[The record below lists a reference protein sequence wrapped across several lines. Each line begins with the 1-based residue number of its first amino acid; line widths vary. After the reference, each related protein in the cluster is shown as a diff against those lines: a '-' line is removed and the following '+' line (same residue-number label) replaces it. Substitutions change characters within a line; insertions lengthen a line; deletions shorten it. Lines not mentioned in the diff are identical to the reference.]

1 MDLANLQ
8 ISVTSKGVDSSLTQ
22 IDKLATTAST
32 AEKSVSAL
40 SASFNANGGLS
51 NNIKDVG
58 VAAKS
63 ASTELAVLV
72 RQLNSIGV
80 NKLSDLVKATTAVA
94 KAQDSL
100 NKSKGVAYE
109 AWEKE
114 EKAIANVKT
123 ANQKLAT
130 ELQKTNTETART
142 SKETSN
148 AEIASIKSAKAT
160 LTLAE
165 AHKNST
171 KSLSSHTA
179 GWIHHMAVVSGG
191 IVLYQA
197 LRFAMLSLPTM
208 ILGAAIKSVSD
219 YQDAVIGMSAMYA
232 TLAKNQGDIVGNY
245 QEATRYSKAMIPI
258 LMEIDNYTSLNL
270 QDLIQ
275 MNLQF
280 AAHGVA
286 IDGNNKKQVQGFTN
300 IANALVVLTKGQ
312 ATSRQI
318 NQEVR
323 AIMDGTTK
331 SSDQLSLKLDI
342 LLKGRLK
349 EMSKEWRKIGAET
362 GNAGLIVEKY
372 GELLAPFSEAAKVM
386 EGTWSNVTSSMKT
399 TFDILAIDAFS
410 PIFEEWTKKLKEFN
424 DEARN
429 SKTVAETVNGSIEL
443 LSTGVGTIG
452 GVIGSIFGTLW
463 SLMVDFGNQVVKS
476 LGIDMMDLFSEFQ
489 NGWQASSA
497 IFASAGAAI
506 LVVIESIRSGIK
518 QIGITAGGAF
528 SQVANLLTL
537 GGQGDSQGWA
547 KSKVQY
553 NDEVTASSANI
564 TRIQKDLEIQ
574 LYNIKNSG
582 VRSLDKTTPKLGFD
596 LLNTGGDDKTGANKA
611 AKAEKNLREE
621 RERLASQVEDLIG
634 KENFVTKAIREMEKG
649 EDLLSKARTKGAI
662 DQSKYSEGLAVL
674 MKRESEAIGKPFTDI
689 INKYKFV
696 KDSSEQYAK
705 SIDTI
710 EKNQKTLTEEYNKGS
725 ISSDLY
731 KAKLK
736 EAELAYNSTIEEQIR
751 DINKIGAKYTELK
764 NDTGGYVKALET
776 LQNKL
781 ENAKDQRVKDDVARV
796 NDLLI
801 ESYNKE
807 VLAKYGVVLAT
818 TKSVDGNKK
827 LIASTNDVIKAHDN
841 YVKSISGVLNEVG
854 PAAGLSSGFITN
866 MTDALDE
873 FNKGAILGGKNIKG
887 IASAIQAIGSQFGG
901 RVGDALVGMGVGLKA
916 LLSGPVMNEDGT
928 VNTQATAMQTATGIG
943 AIGNN
948 LGKLVG
954 GETGDAI
961 SSGSQTGTSM
971 YTLTGNP
978 YIAIASGTL
987 DTVGELVGGKT
998 GATLSGF
1005 AKGGIVGG
1013 ILGYFGQDSEEE
1025 AARNEDRQ
1033 SVYDQISENALNG
1046 GIYSSQLMKAGNY
1059 TYSGV
1064 GQLVNVNPLKTLEGA
1079 YHVSDEDNRLLYDSR
1094 NWNGG
1099 AQELSDLSKAIDL
1112 MDTAAASIAR
1122 VITPSM
1128 STAIDAINTKFEY
1141 SVQTVGTLATLEKAK
1156 MLELTELLTGFSV
1169 DSTSS
1174 VLDEIITSTDP
1185 SKVGDAFAEKMTE
1198 GLATSLR
1205 QMEISKFATT
1215 LAEQTLTP
1223 LYEEA
1228 TRMMLSGGDSSTALA
1243 AVNDGLI
1250 SVSQQ
1255 VTDFANN
1262 LDELGISGYNAAG
1275 STTALTTATTAADV
1289 ATARLSYQISLLSGT
1304 EKDAAATA
1312 AEAWG
1317 IENELIAL
1325 LGDTASARERE
1336 LALLSPLNR
1345 ALKEMVYAISDAQS
1359 AASNASSNLQTAQ
1372 SKADAAQSALESA
1385 YNALNGQDTSAASN
1399 ALADAKTA
1407 VSDALSALSNTINA
1421 QKESLTEQYNAATE
1435 LINSQLTAT
1444 KTTLD
1449 AAESISASAKSFLS
1463 AMTSETLLGRKNA
1476 QADLAVYLNDAQR
1489 GVLPDSKKFSD
1500 TLSVLSQDSQQ
1511 YFSSSVD
1518 WARDYYTTANKVA
1531 KIGGIAETKQ
1541 TEAQKAITVAE
1552 EQLAVMKSSYENS
1565 IASLEAQYASAEA
1578 QVAALDRVNSSVMS
1592 LSEALLAYKNAQAET
1607 GSSVTSAVN
1616 NASSAYEKALA
1627 DNAVAQ
1633 AELAAAQ
1640 QENTT
1645 AQATLTAAMNAAAD
1659 ALSAQKVTDTAAANA
1674 SISQQPVSIANTAAN
1689 ALYGSVF
1696 GGVTETQISA
1706 FTADAASTGI
1716 GSAVK
1721 DFWLN
1726 PSVLEKINSSTDPLE
1741 EAYRLVLGRES
1752 DQEGKSFWQSQ
1763 MATGA
1768 TISNVITDF
1777 LKSLEYSKIKNIRG
1791 YATGGI
1797 STGTFI
1803 AGDIN
1808 GQGGEIIDVGSNSAR
1823 IYNNADSKK
1832 MLDNSDVVS
1841 VINALREEVK
1851 SLRAE
1856 VAKGNGYA
1864 KDTADATGKMNRIG
1878 IKQIA

>member
-22 IDKLATTAST
+22 LDKLATTAST

-80 NKLSDLVKATTAVA
+80 NKLSDLVKATTALTNSTNSAAASTSKLQATQAQANAALTNSTNSVA
-94 KAQDSL
+94 ASTLKLQATQAQ
-100 NKSKGVAYE
+100 
-109 AWEKE
+109 
-114 EKAIANVKT
+114 ANVTVQK
-123 ANQKLAT
+123 ANLASQA
-130 ELQKTNTETART
+130 LSQAHTNAN
-142 SKETSN
+142 KN
-148 AEIASIKSAKAT
+148 IAQ
-160 LTLAE
+160 
-165 AHKNST
+165 
-171 KSLSSHTA
+171 HTT

-232 TLAKNQGDIVGNY
+232 TLAKNQTDIVGNY

-349 EMSKEWRKIGAET
+349 EMSNEWRRIGAET

-424 DEARN
+424 DEARS
-429 SKTVAETVNGSIEL
+429 SKTVAETTNGSLEL
-443 LSTGVGTIG
+443 LSTVVGTIG

-506 LVVIESIRSGIK
+506 LVVIESIRTGIK
-518 QIGITAGGAF
+518 LMGITAVGAF
-528 SQVANLLTL
+528 SQVANLVTF
-537 GGQGDSQGWA
+537 GGQSNIKFDSY
-547 KSKVQY
+547 KKEF
-553 NDEVTASSANI
+553 NNEVAFGNANI
-564 TRIQKDLEIQ
+564 AKIQKDLEKE
-574 LYNIKNSG
+574 LYNIRNSG
-582 VRSLDKTTPKLGFD
+582 VKTKEKSNPKLGFD
-596 LLNTGGDDKTGANKA
+596 LMNTGGDDKTGANKA

-751 DINKIGAKYTELK
+751 DIDKIGAKYTELK

-827 LIASTNDVIKAHDN
+827 LIASTNDAIKAHET
-841 YVKSISGVLNEVG
+841 YVKSISGVLNEIG
-854 PAAGLSSGFITN
+854 PAAGLSSGFINN
-866 MTDALDE
+866 MVDALDE
-873 FNKGAILGGKNIKG
+873 FNKGAILGGKNLKG
-887 IASAIQAIGSQFGG
+887 IASAVQAIGSQFGG
-901 RVGDALVGMGVGLKA
+901 RVGDALVGMGVGFKA
-916 LLSGPVMNEDGT
+916 LLSGSVLNDDGT
-928 VNTQATAMQTATGIG
+928 VNTQATAIQTATGIG

-954 GETGDAI
+954 GKTGDAI

-987 DTVGELVGGKT
+987 DTVGKLVGGKT

-1013 ILGYFGQDSEEE
+1013 ILGYFGQDSEER
-1025 AARNEDRQ
+1025 AQRNADRQ
-1033 SVYDQISENALNG
+1033 SVYDQIAENALNG

-1064 GQLVNVNPLKTLEGA
+1064 GQLVNANPLKTLEGA

-1099 AQELSDLSKAIDL
+1099 KQELSDLSKAIDL

-1156 MLELTELLTGFSV
+1156 
-1169 DSTSS
+1169 
-1174 VLDEIITSTDP
+1174 
-1185 SKVGDAFAEKMTE
+1185 
-1198 GLATSLR
+1198 
-1205 QMEISKFATT
+1205 
-1215 LAEQTLTP
+1215 
-1223 LYEEA
+1223 
-1228 TRMMLSGGDSSTALA
+1228 
-1243 AVNDGLI
+1243 
-1250 SVSQQ
+1250 
-1255 VTDFANN
+1255 
-1262 LDELGISGYNAAG
+1262 NA
-1275 STTALTTATTAADV
+1275 
-1289 ATARLSYQISLLSGT
+1289 
-1304 EKDAAATA
+1304 
-1312 AEAWG
+1312 
-1317 IENELIAL
+1317 
-1325 LGDTASARERE
+1325 
-1336 LALLSPLNR
+1336 
-1345 ALKEMVYAISDAQS
+1345 
-1359 AASNASSNLQTAQ
+1359 
-1372 SKADAAQSALESA
+1372 
-1385 YNALNGQDTSAASN
+1385 
-1399 ALADAKTA
+1399 
-1407 VSDALSALSNTINA
+1407 
-1421 QKESLTEQYNAATE
+1421 
-1435 LINSQLTAT
+1435 
-1444 KTTLD
+1444 
-1449 AAESISASAKSFLS
+1449 
-1463 AMTSETLLGRKNA
+1463 
-1476 QADLAVYLNDAQR
+1476 
-1489 GVLPDSKKFSD
+1489 
-1500 TLSVLSQDSQQ
+1500 
-1511 YFSSSVD
+1511 
-1518 WARDYYTTANKVA
+1518 
-1531 KIGGIAETKQ
+1531 
-1541 TEAQKAITVAE
+1541 
-1552 EQLAVMKSSYENS
+1552 
-1565 IASLEAQYASAEA
+1565 
-1578 QVAALDRVNSSVMS
+1578 
-1592 LSEALLAYKNAQAET
+1592 
-1607 GSSVTSAVN
+1607 
-1616 NASSAYEKALA
+1616 
-1627 DNAVAQ
+1627 
-1633 AELAAAQ
+1633 
-1640 QENTT
+1640 
-1645 AQATLTAAMNAAAD
+1645 
-1659 ALSAQKVTDTAAANA
+1659 
-1674 SISQQPVSIANTAAN
+1674 
-1689 ALYGSVF
+1689 
-1696 GGVTETQISA
+1696 
-1706 FTADAASTGI
+1706 
-1716 GSAVK
+1716 
-1721 DFWLN
+1721 
-1726 PSVLEKINSSTDPLE
+1726 
-1741 EAYRLVLGRES
+1741 
-1752 DQEGKSFWQSQ
+1752 
-1763 MATGA
+1763 
-1768 TISNVITDF
+1768 
-1777 LKSLEYSKIKNIRG
+1777 
-1791 YATGGI
+1791 
-1797 STGTFI
+1797 
-1803 AGDIN
+1803 
-1808 GQGGEIIDVGSNSAR
+1808 
-1823 IYNNADSKK
+1823 
-1832 MLDNSDVVS
+1832 
-1841 VINALREEVK
+1841 
-1851 SLRAE
+1851 
-1856 VAKGNGYA
+1856 
-1864 KDTADATGKMNRIG
+1864 
-1878 IKQIA
+1878 

>member
-22 IDKLATTAST
+22 LDKFAKTAST
-32 AEKSVSAL
+32 VEKSVSSL
-40 SASFNANGGLS
+40 NASFNTNGGLS
-51 NNIKDVG
+51 NNIKNIG
-58 VAAKS
+58 EAAKS
-63 ASTELAVLV
+63 ASTELAFLV

-80 NKLSDLVKATTAVA
+80 NKLSDLVKATTAVS

-114 EKAIANVKT
+114 EKAITNVKT

-130 ELQKTNTETART
+130 ELQKTKTELQKTN
-142 SKETSN
+142 KETSN

-160 LTLAE
+160 SALAE

-171 KSLSSHTA
+171 KSLSGHTA

-219 YQDAVIGMSAMYA
+219 YQDAVIGSAAMYA
-232 TLAKNQGDIVGNY
+232 TLAKNQTDIAGNY
-245 QEATRYSKAMIPI
+245 KEATRYAKAMIPI

-372 GELLAPFSEAAKVM
+372 GELLEPFSEAAKVM

-424 DEARN
+424 DEARS
-429 SKTVAETVNGSIEL
+429 SKTVAETVNGSLEL

-537 GGQGDSQGWA
+537 GGLGDSKGLSN
-547 KSKVQY
+547 SKIQY
-553 NDEVTASSANI
+553 NNEVAFGNANI
-564 TRIQKDLEIQ
+564 AKIQKDLEKE
-574 LYNIKNSG
+574 LYNIRNSG
-582 VRSLDKTTPKLGFD
+582 VKTKEKSNPKLGFD
-596 LLNTGGDDKTGANKA
+596 LMNTGGDDKTGANKA

-751 DINKIGAKYTELK
+751 DIDKIGAKYTELK

-818 TKSVDGNKK
+818 TNSVAGNKK
-827 LIASTNDVIKAHDN
+827 LIASTNDAIKAHDN

-873 FNKGAILGGKNIKG
+873 FNKGAILGGKNLKG
-887 IASAIQAIGSQFGG
+887 IASAVQAIGSQFGG
-901 RVGDALVGMGVGLKA
+901 RVGDALVGLGVGFKA
-916 LLSGPVMNEDGT
+916 VLSGPVLNADGT
-928 VNTQATAMQTATGIG
+928 TNQAATDMSQIGGYAAIGQNIG
-943 AIGNN
+943 ALIG
-948 LGKLVG
+948 GS
-954 GETGDAI
+954 TGQKI
-961 SSGSQTGTSM
+961 SSTVSGAVSGMSIGAKFGAAAGPVGM
-971 YTLTGNP
+971 
-978 YIAIASGTL
+978 AI
-987 DTVGELVGGKT
+987 
-998 GATLSGF
+998 
-1005 AKGGIVGG
+1005 GG
-1013 ILGYFGQDSEEE
+1013 ILGGALGLFGGGDDSAKKAAKVQSIQEQEKE
-1025 AARNEDRQ
+1025 VSNLAEGGSSAARYMMRMANYDISAVGAIDSRTLSSILPENVIQ
-1033 SVYDQISENALNG
+1033 STHYKNDYRVFDVGNGSDTIEFLTALDGIEKAFRSISESSIVTELDDITYKYEMIGAKIGDNADLWAA
-1046 GIYSSQLMKAGNY
+1046 K
-1059 TYSGV
+1059 
-1064 GQLVNVNPLKTLEGA
+1064 
-1079 YHVSDEDNRLLYDSR
+1079 
-1094 NWNGG
+1094 
-1099 AQELSDLSKAIDL
+1099 LS
-1112 MDTAAASIAR
+1112 
-1122 VITPSM
+1122 
-1128 STAIDAINTKFEY
+1128 E
-1141 SVQTVGTLATLEKAK
+1141 Q
-1156 MLELTELLTGFSV
+1156 MLLLTGFSV

-1250 SVSQQ
+1250 SVGQQ

-1262 LDELGISGYNAAG
+1262 LDGLGISGYKAATTVVNTVKLIEY
-1275 STTALTTATTAADV
+1275 STSTFATALQSALTTFEDASSTFGVSGVSGEFAKSVSASINGSVRQILVDAFVTSKVTPVMTPLYEALNSVAQSGGDTTSAINAIDLAIASLQPEVTDFTNTLINQGLVVKALDTTVQDATGTVTDATGTVTDATTAVRTAADILSEGMGIQRQIWELEGNV
-1289 ATARLSYQISLLSGT
+1289 TAIRADELVGLDASNIALKNRYYGLVDERTET
-1304 EKDAAATA
+1304 EKLNALKASGLSLDM
-1312 AEAWG
+1312 EYW
-1317 IENELIAL
+1317 NLI
-1325 LGDTASARERE
+1325 GDTAS
-1336 LALLSPLNR
+1336 
-1345 ALKEMVYAISDAQS
+1345 IQ
-1359 AASNASSNLQTAQ
+1359 
-1372 SKADAAQSALESA
+1372 
-1385 YNALNGQDTSAASN
+1385 
-1399 ALADAKTA
+1399 
-1407 VSDALSALSNTINA
+1407 
-1421 QKESLTEQYNAATE
+1421 AAT
-1435 LINSQLTAT
+1435 L
-1444 KTTLD
+1444 
-1449 AAESISASAKSFLS
+1449 
-1463 AMTSETLLGRKNA
+1463 
-1476 QADLAVYLNDAQR
+1476 
-1489 GVLPDSKKFSD
+1489 
-1500 TLSVLSQDSQQ
+1500 
-1511 YFSSSVD
+1511 
-1518 WARDYYTTANKVA
+1518 
-1531 KIGGIAETKQ
+1531 
-1541 TEAQKAITVAE
+1541 
-1552 EQLAVMKSSYENS
+1552 
-1565 IASLEAQYASAEA
+1565 
-1578 QVAALDRVNSSVMS
+1578 AALDPS
-1592 LSEALLAYKNAQAET
+1592 LWSKQQRNWDTEAAIAAAKAA
-1607 GSSVTSAVN
+1607 SD
-1616 NASSAYEKALA
+1616 ASSALDSTISSLSSFETARRELWTGKANV
-1627 DNAVAQ
+1627 DI
-1633 AELAAAQ
+1633 
-1640 QENTT
+1640 
-1645 AQATLTAAMNAAAD
+1645 
-1659 ALSAQKVTDTAAANA
+1659 LSQMGL
-1674 SISQQPVSIANTAAN
+1674 Q
-1689 ALYGSVF
+1689 
-1696 GGVTETQISA
+1696 
-1706 FTADAASTGI
+1706 
-1716 GSAVK
+1716 GSAVQS
-1721 DFWLN
+1721 LISQALAGN
-1726 PSVLEKINSSTDPLE
+1726 INDSTRVNAMSALPGAVSSYADSMQSTMTSPQDYFFELAKVSGQMGE
-1741 EAYRLVLGRES
+1741 VTTVTMS
-1752 DQEGKSFWQSQ
+1752 DVKQS
-1763 MATGA
+1763 
-1768 TISNVITDF
+1768 IDD
-1777 LKSLEYSKIKNIRG
+1777 LKSTILSVGNTDQDQQKQQQELLKKLADLIQKW
-1791 YATGGI
+1791 
-1797 STGTFI
+1797 
-1803 AGDIN
+1803 DII
-1808 GQGGEIIDVGSNSAR
+1808 G
-1823 IYNNADSKK
+1823 
-1832 MLDNSDVVS
+1832 MP
-1841 VINALREEVK
+1841 EVQ
-1851 SLRAE
+1851 A
-1856 VAKGNGYA
+1856 
-1864 KDTADATGKMNRIG
+1864 
-1878 IKQIA
+1878 